1 MTEGTFSENGFRVVA
16 DNALDLLTATHAAG
30 AGMISANVQKL
41 GHTLHA
47 DLASVQ
53 STILSESRR
62 VSSVN
67 QEGFARL
74 NDTVQSGLGEVEQ
87 GVARVD
93 SDLQGIS
100 HDIKGIEALSA
111 VSVAV
116 QAAGIA
122 LTVGQLIALR
132 GDVRKMHGELA
143 EQGKQLIEL
152 QKLATSHLERLSA
165 FAERTLATQ
174 EQILETL
181 VTSRTSEAKQLIRQ
195 GWDNLKGGFDDDA
208 YCRFLKSLE
217 YDNTVYVT
225 HAELAR
231 LCEQRKEDA
240 QAEEHHR
247 RAVTFSESAGG
258 EIKGFAH
265 IQSAAFLERH
275 DRLQECI
282 SHIRAALD
290 CLATVPDQSK
300 AVETQSRWRFYLA
313 EISAKSGE
321 AENAFQALKRSI
333 ELDARFFTAAMAS
346 ESLQH
351 LQPDLS
357 RFLVQTD
364 AYSRNSALET
374 LQEASTFLSL
384 IQVMEPKK
392 GEDFQK
398 NAASCLERMLVA
410 TFEQLGAAHREAH
423 QVRATAEALP
433 DQISTEMVQQ
443 VESQFR
449 EVEAKIKDEPV
460 QKGLFEWIVSKRR
473 LTKTELVGVFMMPFL
488 WGGLLGQVEA
498 GKGLTLRF
506 VVYVIFLILLSYI
519 SSATIYFLF
528 LLSYISS
535 ATIYWKLYQRKQ
547 DDYPTR
553 KKEWA
558 AALAHALDN
567 FQNLKMEKLVLLK
580 MALERI
586 NSPALRGAIARI
598 EAIKEKS
605 VTRCDTSTLPPAP
618 FPDSYD
624 GGIF

>member
-74 NDTVQSGLGEVEQ
+74 NDTIQSGLGEVEQ

-181 VTSRTSEAKQLIRQ
+181 ITSRTSEAKQLIRQ

-392 GEDFQK
+392 GEDLQK

-460 QKGLFEWIVSKRR
+460 QKGLFGWIVSKRR
-473 LTKTELVGVFMMPFL
+473 LTKTELVGVFMGPFL
-488 WGGLLGQVEA
+488 WWGLFGQVDA

-506 VVYVIFLILLSYI
+506 VVYVIFL
-519 SSATIYFLF
+519 
-528 LLSYISS
+528 SYISS
-535 ATIYWKLYQRKQ
+535 ATIYWKLYQRRQ

-580 MALERI
+580 MALERLD
-586 NSPALRGAIARI
+586 SPALRGAIARI